1 LPANSDLT
9 LLSDAAR
16 AAGDIARPYWRA
28 DPETWDKG
36 DGAGP
41 VSEADLAVNRMLHA
55 ELQQARPGYG
65 WLSEESDDSEE
76 RLDKERVFIIDPID
90 GTRAFL
96 NGDSHW
102 SHSLAIAERGQIIAA
117 AVYLPVLDR
126 LYLAARGA
134 GAALNGAPISVSA
147 CSDVAGATVLAAKP
161 ALDPARWPG
170 GVPPVERHF
179 RPSLAYR
186 LSLVAQGRFD
196 AMLTLRDTWEWDV
209 AAGSLLVQEAGGIV
223 TDSRGLAPHFN
234 NPHPALK
241 GLIAAPSPI
250 HSVLCSH
257 LQPPAPNPR

>member
-1 LPANSDLT
+1 MPANSDLT

-16 AAGDIARPYWRA
+16 AAGDIAKPYWRA
-28 DPETWDKG
+28 DPQTWDKG

-65 WLSEESDDSEE
+65 WLSEESEDSRE
-76 RLDKERVFIIDPID
+76 RLEKDRVFIIDPID

-102 SHSLAIAERGQIIAA
+102 SHSLAIAEQGQVIAA

-126 LYLAARGA
+126 LYLAARGS
-134 GAALNGAPISVSA
+134 GATLNGEKISVSA
-147 CSDVAGATVLAAKP
+147 RREIDGATVLAAKRVLEP
-161 ALDPARWPG
+161 AFWPG
-170 GVPPVERHF
+170 GIPPVERHF

-196 AMLTLRDTWEWDV
+196 AMLVMRDTWEWDV
-209 AAGSLLVQEAGGIV
+209 AAGSLLVQEAGGEV
-223 TDSRGLAPHFN
+223 TDSRGNTLRFN
-234 NPHPALK
+234 NPRPALK
-241 GLIAAPSPI
+241 GMIAAPSPI
-250 HSVLCSH
+250 HSILCRH
-257 LQPPAPNPR
+257 LQPTATNLR